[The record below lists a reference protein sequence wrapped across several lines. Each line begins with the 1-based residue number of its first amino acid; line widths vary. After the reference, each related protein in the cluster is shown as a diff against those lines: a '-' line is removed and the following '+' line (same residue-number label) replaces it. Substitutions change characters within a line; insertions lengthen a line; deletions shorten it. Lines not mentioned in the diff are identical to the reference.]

1 MSHKNNIINKLTI
14 SLSFWFCLLI
24 KRNKKKTLNEQVFN
38 ENITNC
44 LQKRTAN
51 YLLKHVYPLNVFFSM
66 LEILHF
72 EHESLT
78 LREGKPAWF
87 KVKVQSN
94 TLCNVKWFHDGNLI
108 TSSST
113 RFTMTSIRKDN
124 DTSSHTL
131 HIASVLPRD
140 RGKLQGT
147 FRCTANFFYKL
158 LVH

>member
-1 MSHKNNIINKLTI
+1 MLA
-14 SLSFWFCLLI
+14 
-24 KRNKKKTLNEQVFN
+24 E
-38 ENITNC
+38 TNC
-44 LQKRTAN
+44 KLSVETCVPFKCLFFF
-51 YLLKHVYPLNVFFSM
+51 LLDI
-66 LEILHF
+66 EILHF
-72 EHESLT
+72 EHVNLT
-78 LREGKPAWF
+78 LHEGKPAWF

-94 TLCNVKWFHDGNLI
+94 TSCNVKWFHDGNLI

-147 FRCTANFFYKL
+147 FRCTANLFYKL

>member
-1 MSHKNNIINKLTI
+1 MLAK
-14 SLSFWFCLLI
+14 
-24 KRNKKKTLNEQVFN
+24 
-38 ENITNC
+38 TNC
-44 LQKRTAN
+44 KLSVETCVPFKC
-51 YLLKHVYPLNVFFSM
+51 LFSL

-147 FRCTANFFYKL
+147 FRCTANFYYKL